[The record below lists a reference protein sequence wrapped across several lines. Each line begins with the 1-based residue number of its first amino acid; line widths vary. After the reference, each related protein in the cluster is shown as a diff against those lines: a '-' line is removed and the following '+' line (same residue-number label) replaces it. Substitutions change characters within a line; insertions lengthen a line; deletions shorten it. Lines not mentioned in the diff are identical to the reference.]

1 MRGVSSP
8 LSEVDVSP
16 DLLPTKLPVSGS
28 EEEGGLQEQLFVT
41 IMELLH
47 TILWRFYEKAG
58 SLTKDQIGRILLTI
72 DDLEKKIFKSTSVIK
87 MRCVGVLSLVIFT

>member
-1 MRGVSSP
+1 
-8 LSEVDVSP
+8 
-16 DLLPTKLPVSGS
+16 
-28 EEEGGLQEQLFVT
+28 
-41 IMELLH
+41 MELLH

-87 MRCVGVLSLVIFT
+87 MRCVGVLGLVIFTYVLIKLMIL

>member
-1 MRGVSSP
+1 MQR
-8 LSEVDVSP
+8 
-16 DLLPTKLPVSGS
+16 KLPESGC

-87 MRCVGVLSLVIFT
+87 MRCVGL